1 MKEIVQELKMLELQL
16 HELIKENEA
25 LRVENEYLKDSLLKS
40 EDKFIQKEKLNKE
53 LEEQNKRLK
62 VINAISGNNEYK
74 KVMKLQ
80 MNRMIKE
87 IDSCILEIQ
96 NT

>member
-1 MKEIVQELKMLELQL
+1 MEEIIQELKMLELKIL
-16 HELIKENEA
+16 ELKKENEA
-25 LRVENEYLKDSLLKS
+25 LRAKNEYLEESLLKS
-40 EDKFIQKEKLNKE
+40 EDKFIQKEKLYKE
-53 LEEQNKRLK
+53 IEEQNRRLK
-62 VINAISGNNEYK
+62 VINAISGNGEYK

-87 IDSCILEIQ
+87 IDSCILELQ